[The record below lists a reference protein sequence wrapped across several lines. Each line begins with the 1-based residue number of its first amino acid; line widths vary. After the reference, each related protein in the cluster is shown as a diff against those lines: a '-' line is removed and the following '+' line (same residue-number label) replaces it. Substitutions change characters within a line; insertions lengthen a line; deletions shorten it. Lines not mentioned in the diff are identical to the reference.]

1 MFKKLMAIF
10 AAWAMATAT
19 AYSHTNSIGYV
30 GDGNGGLDFWY
41 GSWHNNTNF
50 NEAEIK
56 IQGTDSNGNTI
67 TFSDGN
73 GGTQNYSI
81 DAFDKLTASSPAGLI
96 SGVNFFT
103 SDGTQLV
110 AYDPTGAT
118 NGGTTQESY
127 VWQGINYSN
136 LVTGDYTFTYI
147 PLGSAESS
155 YPNQSPT
162 ADWMPMDNVILS
174 LSITLT
180 TGDLTGDAN
189 ENGILDVEE
198 VAAGASGGSGPT
210 VVSQGSS
217 TAVTYSASTSD
228 GVQTVARTST
238 TTMWNNM
245 SDGTIDGLHTM
256 APVALDPLTGRVDQ
270 HTQLNKIAM
279 VNRDVV
285 LSDPYRQDGIE
296 GKQGIFFINAHG
308 TNYSMDNGYDAN
320 SQTGGIEYRSSVNPG
335 HVVGIMYNKTRV
347 DLVGTDSE
355 SDLDQTQLG
364 IYSHLQIGNNLLK
377 TDVGMINSQY
387 EINRSVGNTWN
398 NQSTTNGTD
407 AYLNTRLYVPYKWG
421 MTPFVGYSFNQ
432 HRLDGY
438 TESGDSVTARTVDK
452 SETVDRSVEGGI
464 KMDYTI
470 SNWDFEAQLMRTS
483 SDLSKQHFGVE
494 YNFSDSKSVGVTVIN
509 SDHKD
514 MSAQTVQF
522 AVDINF

>member
-10 AAWAMATAT
+10 AAWAMATTT

-41 GSWHNNTNF
+41 GSWHSNTNF

-56 IQGTDSNGNTI
+56 IEGTDSNGNTI

-81 DAFDKLTASSPAGLI
+81 DAFDKLSTSSPAGLI

-110 AYDPTGAT
+110 AYDPTGQS

-189 ENGILDVEE
+189 QNGILDVEE

-217 TAVTYSASTSD
+217 TVTANTATVTD
-228 GVQTVARTST
+228 GVQTVARVQT
-238 TTMWNNM
+238 TTTWDNM
-245 SDGTIDGLHTM
+245 SDGTTQNTQSASTTLT
-256 APVALDPLTGRVDQ
+256 PLTGRVDQ
-270 HTQLNKIAM
+270 FAQLNKIAT
-279 VNRDVV
+279 VNRDA
-285 LSDPYRQDGIE
+285 LMSDPYRKDGIE
-296 GKQGIFFINAHG
+296 STQGTFYLNAHG
-308 TNYSMDNGYDAN
+308 STYSMDDGYDAN
-320 SQTGGIEYRSSVNPG
+320 AQMGGIEFRNQIGVN
-335 HVVGIMYNKTRV
+335 HTVGIQYNRTNV
-347 DLVGTDSE
+347 DMDGIDSASSLE
-355 SDLDQTQLG
+355 QTQIG
-364 IYSHLQIGNNLLK
+364 FYSHYNMGNKLLR
-377 TDVGMINSQY
+377 TDVGVVNSTYQT
-387 EINRSVGNTWN
+387 ERSVGNTWN
-398 NQSTTNGTD
+398 NQSSAEGKDT
-407 AYLNTRLYVPYKWG
+407 YLNVRMYVPYRFG
-421 MTPFVGYSFNQ
+421 MTPFAGVSYNQ
-432 HRLDGY
+432 NKIKAY
-438 TESGDSVTARTVDK
+438 EESGSITTARSVDGQ
-452 SETVDRSVEGGI
+452 ETVDRAVEGGL
-464 KMDYTI
+464 KLDYTL
-470 SNWDFEAQLMRTS
+470 SKFDFEGVVMRS
-483 SDLSKQHFGVE
+483 SNNINKQSIGVT
-494 YNFSDSKSVGVTVIN
+494 YNLDESKSVGVTVAN
-509 SDHKD
+509 SQHRDV
-514 MSAQTVQF
+514 SAQTVMF
-522 AVDINF
+522 GIDWNY

>member
-30 GDGNGGLDFWY
+30 GDGSGGLNFWY
-41 GSWHNNTNF
+41 GSWHSGTTF

-56 IQGTDSNGNTI
+56 IEGTDSSGNTI

-81 DAFDKLTASSPAGLI
+81 DAFDLLTASSPAGLI

-127 VWQGINYSN
+127 TWQGINYSN

-162 ADWMPMDNVILS
+162 MDWMPMDNVILS

-189 ENGILDVEE
+189 QNGILDVQE

-210 VVSQGSS
+210 VTSQGSS
-217 TAVTYSASTSD
+217 TVTANTATTSA
-228 GVQTVARTST
+228 GVQTVTRVQT
-238 TTMWNNM
+238 TTTWDNM
-245 SDGTIDGLHTM
+245 SDGTTQNTQSSSTTLT
-256 APVALDPLTGRVDQ
+256 PLTGRVDQ
-270 HTQLNKIAM
+270 HTELNKIAT
-279 VNRDVV
+279 VNRDML

-296 GKQGIFFINAHG
+296 GQQGMFFINAHG
-308 TNYSMDNGYDAN
+308 SNFSIDNGYDAN
-320 SQTGGIEYRSSVNPG
+320 TQTGGIEYRSNINPG
-335 HVVGIMYNKTRV
+335 HVVGVMYNKTRT
-347 DLVGTDSE
+347 DLEGTDSQ
-355 SDLDQTQLG
+355 SDVDQTQVG

-438 TESGDSVTARTVDK
+438 TESGDSVTARTVLK
-452 SETVDRSVEGGI
+452 QETVDRSVEGGI

-483 SDLSKQHFGVE
+483 SDLNKQHFGVE

-514 MSAQTVQF
+514 MSAQTVMF
-522 AVDINF
+522 ALDINY